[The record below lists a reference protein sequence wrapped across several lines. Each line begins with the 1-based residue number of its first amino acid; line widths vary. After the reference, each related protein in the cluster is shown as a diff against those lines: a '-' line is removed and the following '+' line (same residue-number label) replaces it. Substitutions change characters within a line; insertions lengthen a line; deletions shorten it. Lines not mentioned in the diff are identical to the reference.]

1 MHRIFLATLIGT
13 VAAGTVAAGHAPG
26 LFVEGRADAKASTAP
41 TLDARARDAIDAA
54 TAAALIGALQSRFE
68 GERVELRLGEVK
80 ADRVS
85 LRDLALHGDARIRFA
100 GAQAWMPIRF
110 DALYDT
116 TGMVVESPNIVIGA
130 RTADAKLADA
140 LPLPGL
146 VRALDAALDAEFQS
160 NAVDVS
166 LGKAQVIG
174 SDGRR
179 DIVAADVAVED
190 RDRVRCDD
198 VATSIAAD
206 AVAIFDGTTA
216 YRSASV
222 RCTTARQA
230 VGSPPATT
238 STWWPVRERP
248 WPRARI
254 GGWPPPD
261 PRPPAATC

>member
-1 MHRIFLATLIGT
+1 MSEAGGIQTPDTPMHRILLATLIGT
-13 VAAGTVAAGHAPG
+13 VAAGTVAAGNAPA

-80 ADRVS
+80 AERVS

-116 TGMVVESPNIVIGA
+116 TGMVVESPNILIGA
-130 RTADAKLADA
+130 RTEDAKRADA

-174 SDGRR
+174 SDGLR
-179 DIVAADVAVED
+179 DIV
-190 RDRVRCDD
+190 
-198 VATSIAAD
+198 AAD
-206 AVAIFDGTTA
+206 AVAIFDGHD
-216 YRSASV
+216 RVPVSV
-222 RCTTARQA
+222 RALYDREAGRWLAPSYDFDVVAGTGEAVAAR
-230 VGSPPATT
+230 
-238 STWWPVRERP
+238 
-248 WPRARI
+248 
-254 GGWPPPD
+254 
-261 PRPPAATC
+261 

>member
-1 MHRIFLATLIGT
+1 MAESGGTQTPDTPMHRILLATLIGT
-13 VAAGTVAAGHAPG
+13 VAAGTVAAGNAPG

-80 ADRVS
+80 AERVS

-130 RTADAKLADA
+130 RSADARRADA

-146 VRALDAALDAEFQS
+146 VRALDAALDDEFQS

-166 LGKAQVIG
+166 LGKARVIG

-179 DIVAADVAVED
+179 DIVAAD
-190 RDRVRCDD
+190 
-198 VATSIAAD
+198 
-206 AVAIFDGTTA
+206 AVAIFDGHD
-216 YRSASV
+216 RVPVSV
-222 RCTTARQA
+222 RALYDREAGRWLAPSYDFDVVAGAGEAVAAR
-230 VGSPPATT
+230 
-238 STWWPVRERP
+238 
-248 WPRARI
+248 
-254 GGWPPPD
+254 
-261 PRPPAATC
+261 

>member
-1 MHRIFLATLIGT
+1 MAESGDTQTPDTPMHRILLASLIGT
-13 VAAGTVAAGHAPG
+13 VAAGTVAAGNAPG
-26 LFVEGRADAKASTAP
+26 LFVEGRADAQASTAP
-41 TLDARARDAIDAA
+41 TLDARAREAIDAA

-80 ADRVS
+80 AERVS

-130 RTADAKLADA
+130 RTAYAKRADA

-146 VRALDAALDAEFQS
+146 VSALDAALDAEFQS

-179 DIVAADVAVED
+179 DIVAAD
-190 RDRVRCDD
+190 
-198 VATSIAAD
+198 
-206 AVAIFDGTTA
+206 AVAIFDGHD
-216 YRSASV
+216 RVPVSV
-222 RCTTARQA
+222 RALYDREACRWLAPSYDFDVVAGTGEAVAAR
-230 VGSPPATT
+230 
-238 STWWPVRERP
+238 
-248 WPRARI
+248 
-254 GGWPPPD
+254 
-261 PRPPAATC
+261 